1 MQFGLL
7 AFYVE
12 TGTGSGSVPAGVP
25 LTRSPHDEP
34 NEIFFVSLPNLRANE
49 RINAPQVRLI
59 GADGTNYGVV
69 AVQAARQMALD
80 ADLDLVEVSPDST
93 PPVCRIADLSKMR
106 YEAQQ
111 KAKEARRGS
120 SRNILK
126 ELKYRPAIDSHD
138 YQTKTNWARKF
149 IEQGHPVKITVML
162 RGREQ
167 GRPEVA
173 DKIFERL
180 ATDLADIAVLRGR
193 ISRLGRDVIGT
204 YEPKK

>member
-1 MQFGLL
+1 M
-7 AFYVE
+7 
-12 TGTGSGSVPAGVP
+12 SV
-25 LTRSPHDEP
+25 
-34 NEIFFVSLPNLRANE
+34 PNLRANE

-59 GADGTNYGVV
+59 GADGTNHGIVET
-69 AVQAARQMALD
+69 AKARRMAED
-80 ADLDLVEVSPDST
+80 ANLDLVEVSPDSR

-120 SRNILK
+120 ARNLLK
-126 ELKYRPAIDSHD
+126 ELKYRPAIDDHD
-138 YQTKTNWARKF
+138 YRTKTNWARKF
-149 IEQGHPVKITVML
+149 LEQGHPVKITVML

-180 ATDLADIAVLRGR
+180 AVDLADVASLRGR